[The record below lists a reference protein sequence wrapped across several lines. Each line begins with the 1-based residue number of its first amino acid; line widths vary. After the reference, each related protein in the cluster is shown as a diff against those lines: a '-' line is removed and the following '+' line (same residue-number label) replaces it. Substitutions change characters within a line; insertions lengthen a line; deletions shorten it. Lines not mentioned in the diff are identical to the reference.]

1 MLMTRSNSARQQA
14 VEDFVTIEEAERL
27 TGYTGQ
33 YLRRMARQGRIRAI
47 KFGGFWM
54 VHLAALQEYLRSA
67 NARRDRRYG
76 PRDLP
81 QDRGGENDLN
91 D

>member
-1 MLMTRSNSARQQA
+1 MLMTQTQA
-14 VEDFVTIEEAERL
+14 TPQHLVEDYVTIEEAMRL

-54 VHLAALQEYLRSA
+54 VHLATLQEYLRLA
-67 NARRDRRYG
+67 HARRDRRYG
-76 PRDLP
+76 PRDQP
-81 QDRGGENDLN
+81 QDKGGRLP
-91 D
+91 